1 MSKGWPFS
9 LASPGMLLWIFLA
22 LLQPGGAGAAEPSL
36 SGNFLP
42 AIIATSEPHRESL
55 VALIRGKPGLP
66 PWVRNMVTRDRYV
79 ALASTRIEV
88 DGQAMQLFQACQPGS
103 CAASALRLLYSA
115 DGKRAVL
122 RVADA
127 RLGTL
132 VFGAPTPAEL
142 AVLAAP

>member
-1 MSKGWPFS
+1 MTKAWSFWPK
-9 LASPGMLLWIFLA
+9 ASGVLFWIGLTLLPPGA
-22 LLQPGGAGAAEPSL
+22 ARAAEPSL

-42 AIIATSEPHRESL
+42 AIIASSPPHRESL

-66 PWVRNMVTRDRYV
+66 PWVRNMVSRDRYV

-88 DGQAMQLFQACQPGS
+88 DGQPMQLFRACQPGA
-103 CAASALRLLYSA
+103 CVASALRILYSA

-122 RVADA
+122 RVADVK
-127 RLGTL
+127 LGTL